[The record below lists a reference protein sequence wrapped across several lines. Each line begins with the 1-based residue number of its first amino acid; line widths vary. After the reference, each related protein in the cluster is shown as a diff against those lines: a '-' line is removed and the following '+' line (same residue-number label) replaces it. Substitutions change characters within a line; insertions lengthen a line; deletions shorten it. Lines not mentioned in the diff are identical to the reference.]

1 MKPQM
6 VASTTPAATAAGSP
20 MALPMPALVHK
31 SVARKAPSPM
41 NAACPR
47 DSCPAHPPITSQAVA
62 SAAKSTR
69 LKPKLS
75 ARGNRNGYTAPATIT
90 AAIAPS
96 PRLPPRRASDT
107 GASEQPRGSHQE
119 HQQEG
124 DEAERVARTGR
135 AEPCGQ
141 RFHHPEQQGAR
152 AT

>member
-1 MKPQM
+1 
-6 VASTTPAATAAGSP
+6 
-20 MALPMPALVHK
+20 
-31 SVARKAPSPM
+31 M

-107 GASEQPRGSHQE
+107 GASEQPRGPHQE

-124 DEAERVARTGR
+124 DEAERVARTGG
-135 AEPCGQ
+135 AEPCGH
-141 RFHHPEQQGAR
+141 RFHDSEQEDPPDGAHH
-152 AT
+152 AAHSAQH